1 MTFSS
6 GAYLRVIVDS
16 QTASSPPI
24 APSLRSPA
32 SSISAATAASPF
44 APRSVSGTT
53 PPPPIVSSHHARP
66 VVAASSPNT
75 PPALS
80 TRGSGG
86 GSGGRETATPPSPSI
101 VFSTLSVRSLPNG
114 SSSSLASPNG
124 LFSPSSWANK
134 DPDQM
139 QRIEIPD
146 VDPPTVADALSSAR
160 PNQPLPNPPALH
172 TSAAQAG
179 VVILTGRV
187 ILSLQKPLPLAAELS
202 LHFLGRLHVDVTH
215 LVQTDVTAGKA
226 RPVHSVVLQNDAV
239 LWRRSDVDPSDL
251 PAGEHEWAFVLPVRG
266 NLPPTVDLPAGRI
279 EYSIR
284 ARLSRVG
291 FGADVN
297 SPIIPLGVVRSRP
310 RDLPAREVVDRDGDG
325 LFRLRARLP
334 SEVFTND
341 TSIAMSLELTP
352 LQHDSVGVLQSVKV
366 MVKEK
371 RGFSCGIEGS
381 PLMYKDEMYVSK
393 GSRYAVG
400 SANENSGELV
410 SLHGRHAEVN
420 FPLAS
425 PQALRVTPCRFS
437 AIVHISQ
444 KPNPTIRTSELRV
457 AHFIVI
463 RLDMDKTLYG
473 GPSIQFEIPFTVV
486 AASSRRKSSWMLGLP
501 LKAPNITEEQVL
513 AIMASVTSPQ
523 PETPGH
529 AGSTTPRSLDP
540 RRRTQP
546 PLSIFEEEDTQVEGS
561 PEVLQQLSPVT
572 FGSGPGGESVLS
584 LAGRRQKSAPSADR
598 WEVPA
603 AVPEPHRALLH
614 SSMVF
619 PWVATQSSTPGSTTA
634 EVVESTS
641 GSNSDSQSQSEG
653 QSGTAAIAI
662 PHRAPSPKSVV
673 SISLSS
679 SSLKPLPI
687 LEPPP
692 RMPDQFLPGSL
703 ASYSSSRFSSG
714 FSSSPSR
721 MTGTPL
727 DFYAPGGL
735 PLPHSS
741 SSSSLS
747 DYSPPA
753 GFPGSRQDSF
763 SAGPSY
769 QDARAAHSSRFGRGT
784 GQISTAIPGSYYG
797 SVGPNSPLLPPPDL
811 RMSPAAA
818 AASPVAAAA
827 AAFSSSSFPIPS
839 THSRTNHRRSPSPAP
854 PSGSDAGGSL
864 PRGADTAPFLGGS
877 YKAAAYSSSSGHF
890 STALHQPAWAKA
902 AAASPS
908 HPTTIGA
915 ITTAASGAGGATST
929 SIFSRI
935 LHLSR
940 PARGGAGGPPALSVS
955 NSPTTHLGS
964 TSSGVPLS
972 ASRSSPALYPFQ
984 QLGGSAAD
992 MPLPPLLPPIAA
1004 ADDLTVLLPPTGS
1017 SLGYTARTSPSP
1029 HLRKSFD
1036 EILTRQPLPLPSPP
1050 SGAATS
1056 AQSPLPPQPS
1066 ASSSSAFF
1074 SLLRASSTSSGSL

>member
-1 MTFSS
+1 
-6 GAYLRVIVDS
+6 GGV
-16 QTASSPPI
+16 
-24 APSLRSPA
+24 
-32 SSISAATAASPF
+32 
-44 APRSVSGTT
+44 
-53 PPPPIVSSHHARP
+53 
-66 VVAASSPNT
+66 
-75 PPALS
+75 
-80 TRGSGG
+80 G
-86 GSGGRETATPPSPSI
+86 GSGGRDTATPPSPSV

-124 LFSPSSWANK
+124 LFSSYSWTHK
-134 DPDQM
+134 DPDPM

-146 VDPPTVADALSSAR
+146 VDPPAVAEALTSAR
-160 PNQPLPNPPALH
+160 PNQPLSNPPALH

-215 LVQTDVTAGKA
+215 LVQTDVMAGKA

-239 LWRRSDVDPSDL
+239 LWRRSDADPPDL

-381 PLMYKDEMYVSK
+381 PLMYKDEI
-393 GSRYAVG
+393 
-400 SANENSGELV
+400 
-410 SLHGRHAEVN
+410 
-420 FPLAS
+420 
-425 PQALRVTPCRFS
+425 

-523 PETPGH
+523 PETPGR
-529 AGSTTPRSLDP
+529 AGPSTPRSLDP

-546 PLSIFEEEDTQVEGS
+546 PPSIFEEEDTHEERD
-561 PEVLQQLSPVT
+561 PELLSPVT
-572 FGSGPGGESVLS
+572 SGSGRGGESLLS

-598 WEVPA
+598 WEVPV
-603 AVPEPHRALLH
+603 AVPQPHRALPH

-619 PWVATQSSTPGSTTA
+619 PWVATQSSTSAPTAA
-634 EVVESTS
+634 EVTESTS
-641 GSNSDSQSQSEG
+641 GSNSDSQSQSER

-662 PHRAPSPKSVV
+662 PHRTPSPKSAV

-692 RMPDQFLPGSL
+692 RMPDQFLPGSM

-721 MTGTPL
+721 MAGTPL

-784 GQISTAIPGSYYG
+784 SQISTGIPGSYYG

-827 AAFSSSSFPIPS
+827 AAAAAAFSSSSFPIPS
-839 THSRTNHRRSPSPAP
+839 TYSRTNHRRSPSPAP

-877 YKAAAYSSSSGHF
+877 YKGAAYSISNGHF
-890 STALHQPAWAKA
+890 TTGLHQPVWAKA
-902 AAASPS
+902 TATSLSRPS
-908 HPTTIGA
+908 TPSA
-915 ITTAASGAGGATST
+915 IITAASGAGGATPST

-940 PARGGAGGPPALSVS
+940 PARGGAGGLPTLSS
-955 NSPTTHLGS
+955 TASTSPSTHLGS

-984 QLGGSAAD
+984 QLGGPAAD

-1004 ADDLTVLLPPTGS
+1004 AADDLAVLLPPTGAS
-1017 SLGYTARTSPSP
+1017 PGYTARATPSP

-1036 EILTRQPLPLPSPP
+1036 EILTRQPLPLPSPS
-1050 SGAATS
+1050 SGASTPV
-1056 AQSPLPPQPS
+1056 QQQPPQPQP

-1074 SLLRASSTSSGSL
+1074 SLLRTSSTSSGSL